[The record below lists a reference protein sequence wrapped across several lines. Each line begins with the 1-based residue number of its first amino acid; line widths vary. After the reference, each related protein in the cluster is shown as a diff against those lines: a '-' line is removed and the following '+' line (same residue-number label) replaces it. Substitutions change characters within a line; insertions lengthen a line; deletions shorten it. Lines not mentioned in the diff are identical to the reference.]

1 MAAGTGKVLAKKMLG
16 LADEFM
22 TGATKGANNSIK
34 NVNRLTSNMTKA
46 QKAKIG
52 KLSLVKGTGSIR
64 RQSPSIARRAG
75 DFVGGGTR
83 ETLRNMQG
91 KPLSLGNVGSAI
103 KKAHTNADGSLNLS
117 RVAGSTMAVSA
128 AGRVATGGGIYK
140 DRYGN
145 RNLIGVPFL

>member
-22 TGATKGANNSIK
+22 TGATKGATSSIK
-34 NVNRLTSNMTKA
+34 NVNSLTSNMTKA
-46 QKAKIG
+46 QK
-52 KLSLVKGTGSIR
+52 
-64 RQSPSIARRAG
+64 IARGAG

-83 ETLRNMQG
+83 ETLKNMQG
-91 KPLSLGNVGSAI
+91 KPISLGNVGSAI
-103 KKAHTNADGSLNLS
+103 KKAHTNADGSLNIS
-117 RVAGSTMAVSA
+117 RVAGSAMAVSA
-128 AGRVATGGGIYK
+128 AGRVATGGGLYK